1 MMTSENKIN
10 ILIIDDHTM
19 FREGVK
25 RVIEMNPD
33 FEVVGQA
40 GDGEEA
46 MRLVEELKPDVIL
59 MDINMPKMN
68 GVEAT
73 EEILRHS
80 PDSKI
85 IILSI
90 HEDESYV
97 FRTLQAGAKGYLLK
111 EMDIDALSEAIR
123 IVHEG
128 GAYIHPRVTGKLV
141 EEFRRLKKQDGQETA
156 KEEPLIRVTD
166 PSELRDEYEILQLL
180 TKREYEVLQLLAQG
194 KNNKAIGEEL
204 FISEKTV
211 KNHVSSILQ
220 KLKVQDRTQAVIEAI
235 KNGWVDIHQ

>member
-1 MMTSENKIN
+1 MTSENKIN